1 MIELS
6 QVSVAYG
13 NIRALED
20 ITLTARPGE
29 ITAVLGANG
38 AGKSSLLKTIAG
50 LAPSASGSIK
60 IDGEAIER
68 LPAHRRAQRGVSL
81 AMEGRRLFRSL
92 TVEENLSIAWSFGP
106 RATPFSEAV
115 DQVYT
120 NFPILRERR
129 LGKAGMLSGG
139 QQQMLIL
146 SCVTIREP
154 RFMLLDEPSLGLAP
168 IIVAQIFEFITRY
181 TETRKTT
188 VIIAEQMAAMALR
201 VAHSGY
207 VLRHGKIVMQGSSDD
222 LARADIVNQLSAAYL

>member
-50 LAPSASGSIK
+50 LAPSASGSIR